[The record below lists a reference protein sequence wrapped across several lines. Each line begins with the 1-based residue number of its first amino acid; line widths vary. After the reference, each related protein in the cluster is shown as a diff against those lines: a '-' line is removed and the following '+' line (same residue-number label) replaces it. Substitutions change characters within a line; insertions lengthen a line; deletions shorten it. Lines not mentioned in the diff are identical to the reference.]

1 MDGIQSYGGSVDCCY
16 SDHCNTGQATRLGPP
31 LVSNIFAPHQLPP
44 HKTNKLKQNLNIK
57 PNFNNQQPGFS
68 NLQSSFNNPQ
78 PSFNNLQ
85 SGFNN
90 LQPGYSNLQP
100 NLNNLQ
106 SFPGLEARPGN
117 CEHNYDRN
125 GADE

>member
-1 MDGIQSYGGSVDCCY
+1 MRGKGWDWEQSIWHLFYPK
-16 SDHCNTGQATRLGPP
+16 RLG
-31 LVSNIFAPHQLPP
+31 
-44 HKTNKLKQNLNIK
+44 NLNIK